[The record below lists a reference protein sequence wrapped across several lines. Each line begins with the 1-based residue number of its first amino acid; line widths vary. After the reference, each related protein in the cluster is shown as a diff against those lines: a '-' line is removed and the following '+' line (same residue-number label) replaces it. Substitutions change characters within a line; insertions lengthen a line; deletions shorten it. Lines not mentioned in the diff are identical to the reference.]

1 MEPAVYMSQG
11 VFVALMYI
19 VMIGLAATV
28 GLLLFI
34 LFKEMKNKT
43 LW

>member
-1 MEPAVYMSQG
+1 MDPVLYMSQG

-19 VMIGLAATV
+19 VMAGLAGTV
-28 GLLLFI
+28 GLLLYI
-34 LFKEMKNKT
+34 LIKEMKNNT

>member
-1 MEPAVYMSQG
+1 MEPTLYMSQG

-19 VMIGLAATV
+19 VLAGLACTV
-28 GLLLFI
+28 ALLLYI
-34 LFKEMKNKT
+34 LFKEMKNNT